1 MFIAVFF
8 YDKRVLLNFCKI
20 CYICK
25 SLHM

>member
-8 YDKRVLLNFCKI
+8 YDKRVLLNF
-20 CYICK
+20 YICK